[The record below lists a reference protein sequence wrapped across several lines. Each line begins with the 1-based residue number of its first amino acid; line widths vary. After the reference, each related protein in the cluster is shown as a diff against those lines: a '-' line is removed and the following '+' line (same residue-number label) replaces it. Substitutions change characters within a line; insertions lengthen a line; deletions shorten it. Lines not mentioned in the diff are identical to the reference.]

1 MLTPLK
7 HRRWNRIK
15 CTGLCA
21 QVVHITRDH
30 FLINQPEFTKTLTGQ
45 TALGFQYY
53 RVLQG
58 CHPEFEK
65 TWRIKVIA
73 NSGNFVGKDIN
84 KWFRQTVS
92 ARWMTLGWVGLEFR
106 SFATDYVTKS
116 STGTCPQFQ
125 QVSSYVGCILAAA
138 VGKARM
144 RLFFQL
150 QYFFKYQN
158 RAANQ
163 GGIQQQSF
171 IDQLES
177 NISLTSSSAMANRQE
192 WYRLIKFV

>member
-1 MLTPLK
+1 MLTPLNY
-7 HRRWNRIK
+7 RRWNRIK

-45 TALGFQYY
+45 TAHGFQYY

-65 TWRIKVIA
+65 TWRIKIIA

-144 RLFFQL
+144 RLF
-150 QYFFKYQN
+150 
-158 RAANQ
+158 
-163 GGIQQQSF
+163 
-171 IDQLES
+171 S
-177 NISLTSSSAMANRQE
+177 NYSTSLSTKTEQPIKGAYSNNHSLTN
-192 WYRLIKFV
+192 